1 MKTRTFRKKQ
11 RRTYRGSAN
20 DPALNQRNC
29 NWYWGLNKEFCK
41 DDTPFINYPGLVNKK
56 FGDVPTRKDDGKIVY
71 KNPIKVDYRKR
82 FDVWKALS
90 SDKSNWQQLQKHMDD
105 PDFKIWIQ

>member
-29 NWYWGLNKEFCK
+29 NWYWGLNKDFCK
-41 DDTPFINYPGLVNKK
+41 DDALFVNYPGLVNKK
-56 FGDVPTRKDDGKIVY
+56 FGDVPTRKVNGKIVY
-71 KNPIKVDYRKR
+71 ENPEKVNYKKR
-82 FDVWKALS
+82 FDEWQKLH
-90 SDKSNWQQLQKHMDD
+90 DKWYWTRLQKNMDD
-105 PDFKIWIQ
+105 PNYKILRK